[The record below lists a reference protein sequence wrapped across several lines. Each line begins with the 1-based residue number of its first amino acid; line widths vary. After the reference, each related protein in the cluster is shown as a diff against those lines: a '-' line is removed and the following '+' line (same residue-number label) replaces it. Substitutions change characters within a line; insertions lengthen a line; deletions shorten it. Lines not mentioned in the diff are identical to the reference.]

1 MRNPYE
7 ILGIKENATK
17 DEIKKAYRELAKK
30 YHPDQYGAN
39 PLKDLAEDKMRELNE
54 AYDYLMKNSSDSS
67 GFNNS
72 KSSYSNPNI
81 YQSIRMDV
89 QNGNYE
95 AAESKLNNINVRD
108 AEWNYLSGIVFHRKG
123 WYDAAYNN
131 LSTAC
136 RLDPSNMEYRE
147 ALSRINNKNDFFRDS
162 YRGTRRD
169 PDLCNICTTL
179 WCMDTCCECSGGD
192 LISCC

>member
-1 MRNPYE
+1 MKNPYE

-54 AYDYLMKNSSDSS
+54 AYDYLMKNPSDSS
-67 GFNNS
+67 SFNNS
-72 KSSYSNPNI
+72 KSSYSNSNI
-81 YQSIRMDV
+81 YQSIRIDL
-89 QNGNYE
+89 QNGNYG
-95 AAESKLNNINVRD
+95 AAESKLNNINVKD

-131 LSTAC
+131 LSMAC

-169 PDLCNICTTL
+169 PDLRNICATL
-179 WCMDTCCECSGGD
+179 WCMDTCCVCSGGD
-192 LISCC
+192 LIYCC